1 MRFLAENRGSCEPR
15 FFWLCYNLNMDQ
27 KNGGQTTG
35 SDRATD
41 TGVTV
46 GVPGIATG
54 SDTAQQLARQRET
67 ATEIARQ
74 RLLMAYR
81 HTAAQHLAQESAA
94 SAAEADVQR
103 AIQPDVRRA
112 TQAGAISAAQGAN
125 SATPRAASSNAVQG
139 ADPSASGLT
148 PGALNTTGA
157 LGRQALSSS
166 PAAAVDETNA
176 NSLSAPGSV
185 DQSASPLASLNR
197 REAGVDAETWRRYHT
212 AWQNYYQ
219 HYYSEYYSNA
229 ARNYVAQERLK
240 SYRAAEDERKLL
252 ADTGL
257 EDLDQKP
264 EKAIKSITG
273 LHIRERFRKRIR
285 QQAIEQV
292 KHDKRHRFLIPILAG
307 IAVVLVVLF
316 LQYNRLIFTPIIA
329 YVSPGNAE
337 GGEITAV
344 DPTVTTAV
352 NAEDTLI
359 IPKINVD
366 VPIRFGLA
374 NDSGTIMS
382 AMNNGVAHWSIPGAS
397 AVPGQIGNTVI
408 TGHSAGDI
416 YSSNPYKFI
425 FSGLE
430 RLESGDTIYID
441 YQGTRYTYAVYEKR
455 VVAPNDVA
463 SLQYSGDEA
472 ILTLVTCTPLGT
484 SEKRLLIFARQI
496 NPSLTADT
504 ATQAEVETTQD
515 DATEM
520 PSNQPTFFESIW
532 NFLTGQS

>member
-1 MRFLAENRGSCEPR
+1 
-15 FFWLCYNLNMDQ
+15 MDQ

-125 SATPRAASSNAVQG
+125 SATPRAASPNAVQG

-148 PGALNTTGA
+148 PGALNTTGT

-197 REAGVDAETWRRYHT
+197 HEAGVDAETWRRYHA

-366 VPIRFGLA
+366 VPIRFGLT

-504 ATQAEVETTQD
+504 ETQAEVETTQD

>member
-1 MRFLAENRGSCEPR
+1 
-15 FFWLCYNLNMDQ
+15 MDQ
-27 KNGGQTTG
+27 KNGGQAV
-35 SDRATD
+35 SQAATS
-41 TGVTV
+41 TPATSRPAGAPLTE
-46 GVPGIATG
+46 PATPATG
-54 SDTAQQLARQRET
+54 MTPSGAETAQALARQHET

-74 RLLMAYR
+74 RLLAAYR
-81 HTAAQHLAQESAA
+81 HTAAQNLAHSAA
-94 SAAEADVQR
+94 ATAAKGDA
-103 AIQPDVRRA
+103 AKA
-112 TQAGAISAAQGAN
+112 AAQNFGAGVT
-125 SATPRAASSNAVQG
+125 A
-139 ADPSASGLT
+139 
-148 PGALNTTGA
+148 GA
-157 LGRQALSSS
+157 LGTTEAARGQALASS
-166 PAAAVDETNA
+166 PVAASTETNA
-176 NSLSAPGSV
+176 TSLNGAPRTG
-185 DQSASPLASLNR
+185 SPLANLNR
-197 REAGVDAETWRRYHT
+197 RETGVDAETWRRYHA

-219 HYYSEYYSNA
+219 RYYSEYYSNA
-229 ARNYVAQERLK
+229 ARNYVAKEKLK
-240 SYRAAEDERKLL
+240 TYRAAEDERKLL

-257 EDLDQKP
+257 ENIEQRP
-264 EKAIKSITG
+264 EKEIKSITG

-285 QQAIEQV
+285 RQAIEQV
-292 KHDKRHRFLIPILAG
+292 KDNKRHRFLIPILAG
-307 IAVVLVVLF
+307 IAAVLVVLF

-374 NDSGTIMS
+374 NDSATIMG

-441 YQGTRYTYAVYEKR
+441 YQGVRYTYAVYDKQ
-455 VVAPNDVA
+455 VVAPNDVS

-484 SEKRLLIFARQI
+484 SEKRLLVFARQI
-496 NPSLTADT
+496 NPSLGDDAK
-504 ATQAEVETTQD
+504 TQVEVETSDET
-515 DATEM
+515 TEM

>member
-1 MRFLAENRGSCEPR
+1 MCFLAENRGSCEPR

-35 SDRATD
+35 SDRATH

-46 GVPGIATG
+46 GAPGIATG

-94 SAAEADVQR
+94 SAAEADV
-103 AIQPDVRRA
+103 RRA

-125 SATPRAASSNAVQG
+125 SATPRAASPNAVQG

-352 NAEDTLI
+352 NAEDD
-359 IPKINVD
+359 K
-366 VPIRFGLA
+366 RQR
-374 NDSGTIMS
+374 
-382 AMNNGVAHWSIPGAS
+382 H
-397 AVPGQIGNTVI
+397 
-408 TGHSAGDI
+408 HH
-416 YSSNPYKFI
+416 
-425 FSGLE
+425 E
-430 RLESGDTIYID
+430 RHE
-441 YQGTRYTYAVYEKR
+441 
-455 VVAPNDVA
+455 
-463 SLQYSGDEA
+463 
-472 ILTLVTCTPLGT
+472 
-484 SEKRLLIFARQI
+484 
-496 NPSLTADT
+496 
-504 ATQAEVETTQD
+504 
-515 DATEM
+515 
-520 PSNQPTFFESIW
+520 
-532 NFLTGQS
+532 

>member
-1 MRFLAENRGSCEPR
+1 MRFLAGNRGSCEPR

-46 GVPGIATG
+46 GAPGVATG

-103 AIQPDVRRA
+103 AIQP
-112 TQAGAISAAQGAN
+112 
-125 SATPRAASSNAVQG
+125 
-139 ADPSASGLT
+139 GLT

-157 LGRQALSSS
+157 LGRQVLSSS

-504 ATQAEVETTQD
+504 ETQAEVETTQD

>member
-1 MRFLAENRGSCEPR
+1 
-15 FFWLCYNLNMDQ
+15 MDQ

-46 GVPGIATG
+46 GAPGIATG

-103 AIQPDVRRA
+103 AIQP
-112 TQAGAISAAQGAN
+112 
-125 SATPRAASSNAVQG
+125 
-139 ADPSASGLT
+139 GLT

-157 LGRQALSSS
+157 LGRQVLSSS

-374 NDSGTIMS
+374 NDSDTIMS

-504 ATQAEVETTQD
+504 ETQAEVETTQD

>member
-1 MRFLAENRGSCEPR
+1 
-15 FFWLCYNLNMDQ
+15 MDQ

-35 SDRATD
+35 SNATSTGATDSTFAGATGSATSGVAAGRATD
-41 TGVTV
+41 TGATV
-46 GVPGIATG
+46 GAPGIATG

-103 AIQPDVRRA
+103 AIQP
-112 TQAGAISAAQGAN
+112 
-125 SATPRAASSNAVQG
+125 
-139 ADPSASGLT
+139 GLT

-219 HYYSEYYSNA
+219 HYYGEYYSNA

-257 EDLDQKP
+257 ENLDQKP

-504 ATQAEVETTQD
+504 ETQAEVETTQD
-515 DATEM
+515 EATEM

>member
-46 GVPGIATG
+46 GAPGVATG

-94 SAAEADVQR
+94 SAAEADV
-103 AIQPDVRRA
+103 RRA

-125 SATPRAASSNAVQG
+125 SATPRAASPNAVQG

-157 LGRQALSSS
+157 LGRQVLSSS

-219 HYYSEYYSNA
+219 HYYGEYYSNA

-504 ATQAEVETTQD
+504 ETQAEVETTQD

>member
-1 MRFLAENRGSCEPR
+1 
-15 FFWLCYNLNMDQ
+15 MDQ

-35 SDRATD
+35 SNATSTGATDSTFAGATGSATSGVAAGRATD

-46 GVPGIATG
+46 GAPGIATG

-74 RLLMAYR
+74 RLLMAYC

-94 SAAEADVQR
+94 SAAEA
-103 AIQPDVRRA
+103 DVRRA

-125 SATPRAASSNAVQG
+125 SATPRAASPNAVQG
-139 ADPSASGLT
+139 AGPSASGLT
-148 PGALNTTGA
+148 PGALNTTGT

-197 REAGVDAETWRRYHT
+197 RETGVDAETWRRYHT

-504 ATQAEVETTQD
+504 ETQAEVETTQD

>member
-1 MRFLAENRGSCEPR
+1 
-15 FFWLCYNLNMDQ
+15 MDQ

-35 SDRATD
+35 SNATSTGATDSTFAGATGSATSGVAAGRATD
-41 TGVTV
+41 TGAT
-46 GVPGIATG
+46 GSAPGIATG

-103 AIQPDVRRA
+103 AIQP
-112 TQAGAISAAQGAN
+112 
-125 SATPRAASSNAVQG
+125 
-139 ADPSASGLT
+139 GLT

-257 EDLDQKP
+257 ENLDQKP

-504 ATQAEVETTQD
+504 ETQAEVETTQD
-515 DATEM
+515 NATEM

>member
-1 MRFLAENRGSCEPR
+1 
-15 FFWLCYNLNMDQ
+15 MDQ

-35 SDRATD
+35 SNATSTGATDSTFAGATGSATSGVAAGRATD
-41 TGVTV
+41 TGATV
-46 GVPGIATG
+46 GASGIATG
-54 SDTAQQLARQRET
+54 SGTAQQLARQRET

-103 AIQPDVRRA
+103 AIQP
-112 TQAGAISAAQGAN
+112 
-125 SATPRAASSNAVQG
+125 
-139 ADPSASGLT
+139 GLT

-504 ATQAEVETTQD
+504 ETQAEVETTQD

>member
-1 MRFLAENRGSCEPR
+1 
-15 FFWLCYNLNMDQ
+15 MDQ

-35 SDRATD
+35 SNATSTGATDSTFAGATGSATSGVAAGRATD
-41 TGVTV
+41 TGATV
-46 GVPGIATG
+46 GASGIATG
-54 SDTAQQLARQRET
+54 SGTAQQLARQRET

-103 AIQPDVRRA
+103 AIQP
-112 TQAGAISAAQGAN
+112 
-125 SATPRAASSNAVQG
+125 
-139 ADPSASGLT
+139 GLT

-264 EKAIKSITG
+264 EKTIKSITG

-504 ATQAEVETTQD
+504 ETQAEVETTQD